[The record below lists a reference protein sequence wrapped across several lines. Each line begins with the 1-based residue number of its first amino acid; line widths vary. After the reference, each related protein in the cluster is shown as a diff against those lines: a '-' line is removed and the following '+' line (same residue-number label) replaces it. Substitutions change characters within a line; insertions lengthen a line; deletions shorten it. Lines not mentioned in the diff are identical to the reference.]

1 MAGKKGMKGGGG
13 KRDNQ
18 TGRPLKEAA
27 CYSDTFKEDVLA
39 AVGELEEEQGTT
51 FLKQAFS
58 LMYDDKTQSSVK
70 ASLLKT
76 FSEIF
81 AVTKTESKVEDKRRG
96 PVIGLPPIRG
106 EDPAL
111 KVVEDE

>member
-1 MAGKKGMKGGGG
+1 MAGKKGKSGG

-111 KVVEDE
+111 KVVKDD

>member
-13 KRDNQ
+13 KRENQ
-18 TGRPLKEAA
+18 TGRPPKEPNT
-27 CYSDTFKEDVLA
+27 YSDKFKDDVLT
-39 AVGELEEEQGTT
+39 AVNELAEEHGVP

>member
-1 MAGKKGMKGGGG
+1 
-13 KRDNQ
+13 
-18 TGRPLKEAA
+18 
-27 CYSDTFKEDVLA
+27 
-39 AVGELEEEQGTT
+39 
-51 FLKQAFS
+51 
-58 LMYDDKTQSSVK
+58 
-70 ASLLKT
+70 LKT

-81 AVTKTESKVEDKRRG
+81 AVTKSESKVEDKRRG